1 MKKILLV
8 LVMMLS
14 FGVVGC
20 SDDSKQAAS
29 SSMVQSKIDETDK
42 TDETNEEEAEI
53 EEDVTTL
60 GFETEQ
66 DLVKALDTLLV
77 EKGYDGV
84 DKISVKE
91 STFPIVDGSEVI
103 DKPSTVYNLTDKL
116 SLVAIKDEGD
126 DKLLGVAINEITKN
140 ATGEDGQI
148 SAAVTM
154 FVLKSYA
161 GDETASVAEQL
172 NIKNVTEEDYRKV
185 ATDNYTFSYTVV
197 PGFIML
203 EVK

>member
-8 LVMMLS
+8 LVMLVSLS
-14 FGVVGC
+14 IVGC
-20 SDDSKQAAS
+20 SNDSKQATS
-29 SSMVQSKIDETDK
+29 SSAVQSKVDESEEIK
-42 TDETNEEEAEI
+42 EEEKEAKI

-66 DLVKALDTLLV
+66 DFVKALDALLV

-84 DKISVKE
+84 DKISTEE
-91 STFPIVDGSEVI
+91 STFPVVDGSEVI
-103 DKPSTVYNLTDKL
+103 DKPSTVYKLTDKL
-116 SLVAIKDEGD
+116 SLVAIKDEGN

-140 ATGEDGQI
+140 STGEDGKI

-161 GDETASVAEQL
+161 GDEIASVAEEL
-172 NIKNVTEEDYRKV
+172 NIKNVTEEDYRTIT
-185 ATDNYTFSYTVV
+185 TDNYTFSYTVV